1 MTDAG
6 ASAPRMATTGA
17 RADTYTRSES
27 TPTAWTGWIVFAA
40 IMMVLLG
47 AFQVIE
53 GIVALFNDEY
63 YIVAASG
70 LLVSVDYTAWGWVH
84 LILGIIL
91 VLAGFG
97 LLTGNIV
104 ARIAGIGLAVLSAIV
119 NLAFIGAYPLW
130 GVIIITLDVIVI
142 YAIAVHGSEVRNA

>member
-6 ASAPRMATTGA
+6 ASAPQMAATGSRTGTYAGTEA
-17 RADTYTRSES
+17 R
-27 TPTAWTGWIVFAA
+27 PTAWTGWIVFAA

-53 GIVALFNDEY
+53 GIVALFKDEY
-63 YIVAASG
+63 YVVTASD
-70 LLVSVDYTAWGWVH
+70 LLVTIDYTAWGWVH

-91 VLAGFG
+91 LLAGFG

-104 ARIAGIGLAVLSAIV
+104 ARIAGIALAVLSAIV
-119 NLAFIGAYPLW
+119 NLAFISAYPLW
-130 GVIIITLDVIVI
+130 GIIIITLDVIVI